1 MALKHLIERFGEWR
15 AAGGPLVLG
24 TVYETAGSTYSKSG
38 SRVLID
44 GEGNY
49 QGLVSGGCLEGDLA
63 EHAAAVLASGE
74 ARSVCY
80 DMRGEHDILFG
91 TGVGCDG
98 MLKVLLQPL
107 SGDGEAPWAP
117 LARMAELAMG
127 AEASR
132 CAVVVEGDAEAMG
145 RTVFGD
151 EVPGELGPGLHRLGG
166 AAEPHTPGGAEL
178 AETGARESVAAA
190 EPGAGLIAPGGAE
203 RLVLVCPLRPV
214 PRLLVLGA
222 GVDAVPLV
230 EFAERLGW
238 RVTVCDHRRSYLERG
253 DLGAAEAV
261 VELRPEGLAE
271 HVELSGWDACVVM
284 SHHLASDRAYL
295 AALADRPIPWVGVLG
310 PKARRERLLREL
322 GDGAGVLKDK
332 LRGPVG
338 LDIGAN
344 DPASIALSIMAELTE
359 HLARRSA

>member
-1 MALKHLIERFGEWR
+1 MALKHLIETFAAWKG
-15 AAGGPLVLG
+15 AGGRLVLG

-63 EHAAAVLASGE
+63 EHAAAVLESGE

-107 SGDGEAPWAP
+107 SGEGEQPWEP

-127 AEASR
+127 SEASR
-132 CAVVVEGDAEAMG
+132 CAVVVEGDEAPVG
-145 RTVFGD
+145 NTFLDD
-151 EVPGELGPGLHRLGG
+151 EVPAEHPHGLHTL
-166 AAEPHTPGGAEL
+166 ENP
-178 AETGARESVAAA
+178 ARK
-190 EPGAGLIAPGGAE
+190 
-203 RLVLVCPLRPV
+203 VLVYPLKPI

-238 RVTVCDHRRSYLERG
+238 RVTVCDHRRSYLQRG

-261 VELRPEGLAE
+261 RELRPEDIAE
-271 HVELSGWDACVVM
+271 HIDLDSWDACVVM
-284 SHHLASDRAYL
+284 SHHLASDRYYL
-295 AALADRPIPWVGVLG
+295 AALANRPIPWIGVLG

-322 GDGAGVLKDK
+322 GEGAGDLHGK

-359 HLARRSA
+359 TYTKRIRG

>member
-1 MALKHLIERFGEWR
+1 MALKHLIERFGKWR

-63 EHAAAVLASGE
+63 EHAAAVLESGE

-132 CAVVVEGDAEAMG
+132 CAVVVEGEEAPVG
-145 RTVFGD
+145 STFLDD
-151 EVPGELGPGLHRLGG
+151 EVPAEHPDGLHTLKN
-166 AAEPHTPGGAEL
+166 P
-178 AETGARESVAAA
+178 ARK
-190 EPGAGLIAPGGAE
+190 
-203 RLVLVCPLRPV
+203 VLVYPLHPI

-261 VELRPEGLAE
+261 VELRPEGL
-271 HVELSGWDACVVM
+271 VERVGLSGWNACVVM

-310 PKARRERLLREL
+310 PKARRKRLLREL
-322 GDGAGVLKDK
+322 GDGAGDLKDK

>member
-1 MALKHLIERFGEWR
+1 MALKHLIETF
-15 AAGGPLVLG
+15 AAWKEGGGRLVLG

-63 EHAAAVLASGE
+63 EHAASVLASGR

-107 SGDGEAPWAP
+107 SAGGREPWAP
-117 LARMAELAMG
+117 LARMVELALG
-127 AEASR
+127 EETVP
-132 CAVVVEGDAEAMG
+132 CAVAVEGDEAALG
-145 RTVFGD
+145 HTLFGED
-151 EVPGELGPGLHRLGG
+151 VPAGLEPGLHRLD
-166 AAEPHTPGGAEL
+166 EPQ
-178 AETGARESVAAA
+178 RE
-190 EPGAGLIAPGGAE
+190 
-203 RLVLVCPLRPV
+203 VLVYPLRPV

-238 RVTVCDHRRSYLERG
+238 RVTVCDHRRSYLQRG
-253 DLGAAEAV
+253 DLQAAEAV
-261 VELRPEGLAE
+261 HELRPERLPE
-271 HVELSGWDACVVM
+271 HLDLESWDACVVM
-284 SHHLASDRAYL
+284 SHHLASDRSYL
-295 AALADRPIPWVGVLG
+295 AALANRLIPWVGVLG
-310 PKARRERLLREL
+310 PKARRQRLLSEL
-322 GDGAGVLKDK
+322 GDGAGDLPGK

-359 HLARRSA
+359 HLTRRSTA

>member
-1 MALKHLIERFGEWR
+1 MALKHLIEAFANWK
-15 AAGGPLVLG
+15 GGGGRLVLG

-63 EHAAAVLASGE
+63 EHAAAVLASGQ

-107 SGDGEAPWAP
+107 CGEGGQPWAP
-117 LARMAELAMG
+117 LQRMAELAMG
-127 AEASR
+127 TKASR
-132 CAVVVEGDAEAMG
+132 CAVVVEGDEAPVG
-145 RTVFGD
+145 STLLD
-151 EVPGELGPGLHRLGG
+151 HEVPAGHPDGLHTLDN
-166 AAEPHTPGGAEL
+166 P
-178 AETGARESVAAA
+178 ARK
-190 EPGAGLIAPGGAE
+190 
-203 RLVLVCPLRPV
+203 VLVYPLHPI

-230 EFAERLGW
+230 EFANRLGW

-253 DLGAAEAV
+253 DLGAAETV
-261 VELRPEGLAE
+261 MELRPEQLAE
-271 HVELSGWDACVVM
+271 RVDLSVWDACVAM
-284 SHHLASDRAYL
+284 SHHLASDRSYL
-295 AALADRPIPWVGVLG
+295 AALANRPIPWLGVLG
-310 PKARRERLLREL
+310 PGARRERLLREL
-322 GDGAGVLKDK
+322 GEDAGDLHNK

-344 DPASIALSIMAELTE
+344 DPASIALSIMAELTAG
-359 HLARRSA
+359 HTRRNSRIR

>member
-1 MALKHLIERFGEWR
+1 MALKHLVETFHAWKESGDR
-15 AAGGPLVLG
+15 LVLG

-63 EHAAAVLASGE
+63 EHAASVLESGE
-74 ARSVCY
+74 RAFGLLRHARRARHPVRHRSGLRRDAEGAAATAVRRRRRSLGAACA
-80 DMRGEHDILFG
+80 DGG
-91 TGVGCDG
+91 TGDG
-98 MLKVLLQPL
+98 LT
-107 SGDGEAPWAP
+107 
-117 LARMAELAMG
+117 R
-127 AEASR
+127 ASR
-132 CAVVVEGDAEAMG
+132 CAVVVEGDEAPVG
-145 RTVFGD
+145 ATFLDD
-151 EVPGELGPGLHRLGG
+151 EVPAEHPDGLH
-166 AAEPHTPGGAEL
+166 TL
-178 AETGARESVAAA
+178 ANPARK
-190 EPGAGLIAPGGAE
+190 
-203 RLVLVCPLRPV
+203 VLVYPLKSI

-253 DLGAAEAV
+253 DLAAAESV
-261 VELRPEGLAE
+261 LELRPERVTE
-271 HVELSGWDACVVM
+271 HLDLDAWDACVVM

-295 AALADRPIPWVGVLG
+295 AALADRPVPWVGVLG
-310 PKARRERLLREL
+310 PRARRERLLREL
-322 GDGAGVLKDK
+322 GDGAGDLQEK

-344 DPASIALSIMAELTE
+344 DPGSIALSIMAELTE
-359 HLARRSA
+359 RQTNRTSD

>member
-1 MALKHLIERFGEWR
+1 MALKHLIARFSEWR

-132 CAVVVEGDAEAMG
+132 CAVVVEGDEAPVG
-145 RTVFGD
+145 STVFGD
-151 EVPGELGPGLHRLGG
+151 DVPAELGPGLHKLGG
-166 AAEPHTPGGAEL
+166 P
-178 AETGARESVAAA
+178 A
-190 EPGAGLIAPGGAE
+190 EPGAGLHAPGGTAE
-203 RLVLVCPLRPV
+203 PETELHAPRGEKRLVLVYPLHPI

-271 HVELSGWDACVVM
+271 RVELSGWDACVVM
-284 SHHLASDRAYL
+284 SHHLASDRVYL

-322 GDGAGVLKDK
+322 GGGAGDLKDK

-359 HLARRSA
+359 HLTRRTA

>member
-1 MALKHLIERFGEWR
+1 MALKHLIETF
-15 AAGGPLVLG
+15 AAWKQAGDRLVLG

-63 EHAAAVLASGE
+63 EHAASVLESGE

-107 SGDGEAPWAP
+107 SPGGDDPWAP
-117 LARMAELAMG
+117 LARMAELAMRS
-127 AEASR
+127 EASR
-132 CAVVVEGDAEAMG
+132 CAVVVEGEEAPVGATFM
-145 RTVFGD
+145 D
-151 EVPGELGPGLHRLGG
+151 EEVPAEHPNGLHTLKN
-166 AAEPHTPGGAEL
+166 P
-178 AETGARESVAAA
+178 ARK
-190 EPGAGLIAPGGAE
+190 
-203 RLVLVCPLRPV
+203 VLVYPLAPI

-253 DLGAAEAV
+253 DLGAAESV
-261 VELRPEGLAE
+261 LELRPESVAE
-271 HVELSGWDACVVM
+271 HVDLDPWNACVVM

-295 AALADRPIPWVGVLG
+295 AALANRPIPWVGVLG

-322 GDGAGVLKDK
+322 GDGAGELTDK

-344 DPASIALSIMAELTE
+344 DPASIALSIMAELTADY
-359 HLARRSA
+359 ARRNQR

>member
-1 MALKHLIERFGEWR
+1 MALKHLIETFASWR
-15 AAGGPLVLG
+15 KAGDPLVLG

-63 EHAAAVLASGE
+63 EHAAAVLQSND

-107 SGDGEAPWAP
+107 SPGGDDPWAP

-127 AEASR
+127 SQASR
-132 CAVVVEGDAEAMG
+132 CAVVVEGDEAPVG
-145 RTVFGD
+145 STFLED
-151 EVPGELGPGLHRLGG
+151 EVPAEHPDGLHAL
-166 AAEPHTPGGAEL
+166 ENP
-178 AETGARESVAAA
+178 ARK
-190 EPGAGLIAPGGAE
+190 
-203 RLVLVCPLRPV
+203 VLVYPLKPI
-214 PRLLVLGA
+214 PRLLLLGA

-238 RVTVCDHRRSYLERG
+238 RVTVCDHRRSYLQRG
-253 DLGAAEAV
+253 DLSQAEEV
-261 VELRPEGLAE
+261 IELRPEGLAE
-271 HVELSGWDACVVM
+271 RVDLSGWDACVVM
-284 SHHLASDRAYL
+284 SHHLASDRSYL

-322 GDGAGVLKDK
+322 GDGAGSLKDK

-344 DPASIALSIMAELTE
+344 DPASIALSIMAELTAE
-359 HLARRSA
+359 YTSRSWE

>member
-24 TVYETAGSTYSKSG
+24 TVYETAGSTYSKAG

-63 EHAAAVLASGE
+63 EHAAAVLESGE

-132 CAVVVEGDAEAMG
+132 CAVVVEGDEAPVG
-145 RTVFGD
+145 STFLDD
-151 EVPGELGPGLHRLGG
+151 EVPAEHPDGLHTLKN
-166 AAEPHTPGGAEL
+166 P
-178 AETGARESVAAA
+178 ARK
-190 EPGAGLIAPGGAE
+190 
-203 RLVLVCPLRPV
+203 VLVYPLRPI

-271 HVELSGWDACVVM
+271 RVELSGWDACVVM

-322 GDGAGVLKDK
+322 GGGAGDLKDK

>member
-1 MALKHLIERFGEWR
+1 MALKHLIETF
-15 AAGGPLVLG
+15 AAWKEGGGRLVLG

-63 EHAAAVLASGE
+63 EHAAAVLASGQ

-107 SGDGEAPWAP
+107 SAGGPDPWAP
-117 LARMAELAMG
+117 LARMVELALG
-127 AEASR
+127 EETVP
-132 CAVVVEGDAEAMG
+132 CAVVVEGEEAALG
-145 RTVFGD
+145 QTVFGED
-151 EVPGELGPGLHRLGG
+151 APNGLEPGLHRLD
-166 AAEPHTPGGAEL
+166 EP
-178 AETGARESVAAA
+178 ARE
-190 EPGAGLIAPGGAE
+190 
-203 RLVLVCPLRPV
+203 VLVYPLRPV

-238 RVTVCDHRRSYLERG
+238 RVTVCDHRRSYLQRG
-253 DLGAAEAV
+253 DLAVAEAV
-261 VELRPEGLAE
+261 HELRPESLPE
-271 HVELSGWDACVVM
+271 YLDLDCWNACVVM

-295 AALADRPIPWVGVLG
+295 AALANRPVPWVGVLG
-310 PKARRERLLREL
+310 PKARRQRLLREL
-322 GDGAGVLKDK
+322 GDGAGDLPGK

-359 HLARRSA
+359 HLTSRFAPRESE

>member
-15 AAGGPLVLG
+15 AAGGALVLG
-24 TVYETAGSTYSKSG
+24 TVYETAGSTYSKAG

-107 SGDGEAPWAP
+107 SGGGAVPWAP

-132 CAVVVEGDAEAMG
+132 CAVVVEGNAEAMG
-145 RTVFGD
+145 HTVFGD
-151 EVPGELGPGLHRLGG
+151 DVPAELGPGLHRLESGLLAPDG
-166 AAEPHTPGGAEL
+166 AAGP
-178 AETGARESVAAA
+178 ETGARESGAAA
-190 EPGAGLIAPGGAE
+190 DLAAEARGPGGAE
-203 RLVLVCPLRPV
+203 RLVLVYPLHPI

-238 RVTVCDHRRSYLERG
+238 RVTVCDHRRSYLERD

-261 VELRPEGLAE
+261 VELRPERLAE
-271 HVELSGWDACVVM
+271 RVELSGWDACVVM

-295 AALADRPIPWVGVLG
+295 AALAGRPIPWVGVLG

-322 GDGAGVLKDK
+322 GDGAGDLMDR

-359 HLARRSA
+359 HLTRRSA

>member
-63 EHAAAVLASGE
+63 EHAAAVLESGE

-132 CAVVVEGDAEAMG
+132 CAVVVEGEEAPVG
-145 RTVFGD
+145 STFLDD
-151 EVPGELGPGLHRLGG
+151 EVPAEHPDGLHTLKN
-166 AAEPHTPGGAEL
+166 P
-178 AETGARESVAAA
+178 ARK
-190 EPGAGLIAPGGAE
+190 
-203 RLVLVCPLRPV
+203 VLVYPLHPI

-261 VELRPEGLAE
+261 VELRPEGL
-271 HVELSGWDACVVM
+271 VERVGLSGWNACVVM

-322 GDGAGVLKDK
+322 GGGAGNLKDK

>member
-15 AAGGPLVLG
+15 AANSALVLG

-38 SRVLID
+38 SRVLLD

-63 EHAAAVLASGE
+63 EHAAAVRASGR

-80 DMRGEHDILFG
+80 DMRGEHDMLFG
-91 TGVGCDG
+91 AGVGCDG
-98 MLKVLLQPL
+98 MLKVLLQPV
-107 SGDGEAPWAP
+107 SGGGKEPWAP

-132 CAVVVEGDAEAMG
+132 CAVVVEGNEEAIG
-145 RTVFGD
+145 QTKFGD
-151 EVPGELGPGLHRLGG
+151 EVPGELAHGLHRLGS
-166 AAEPHTPGGAEL
+166 PG
-178 AETGARESVAAA
+178 
-190 EPGAGLIAPGGAE
+190 PQ
-203 RLVLVCPLRPV
+203 VLVYPLYPV

-253 DLGAAEAV
+253 AFGDAENIM
-261 VELRPEGLAE
+261 ELRPEQLAD
-271 HVELSGWDACVVM
+271 HIDLSGWDACVVM

-295 AALADRPIPWVGVLG
+295 AALAGRPIPWVGVLG
-310 PKARRERLLREL
+310 PQARRKRLLGEL
-322 GDGAGVLKDK
+322 GGAAGDLDK
-332 LRGPVG
+332 RLRGPVG

-344 DPASIALSIMAELTE
+344 DPASIALSIMAELTAQ
-359 HLARRSA
+359 LARRISG

>member
-1 MALKHLIERFGEWR
+1 MALKHLVETF
-15 AAGGPLVLG
+15 AAWKQAGDRLVLG

-63 EHAAAVLASGE
+63 EHAASVLESGE

-107 SGDGEAPWAP
+107 SPGGDDPWAP
-117 LARMAELAMG
+117 LARMAELAMRS
-127 AEASR
+127 EASR
-132 CAVVVEGDAEAMG
+132 CAVVVEGDEAPVG
-145 RTVFGD
+145 DTYLDD
-151 EVPGELGPGLHRLGG
+151 EVPAEHPDGLHTLKN
-166 AAEPHTPGGAEL
+166 P
-178 AETGARESVAAA
+178 ARK
-190 EPGAGLIAPGGAE
+190 
-203 RLVLVCPLRPV
+203 VLVYPLAPI

-253 DLGAAEAV
+253 DLGAAESV
-261 VELRPEGLAE
+261 LELRPEFLAE
-271 HVELSGWDACVVM
+271 ELDLDPWDACVVM

-295 AALADRPIPWVGVLG
+295 AALANRPIPWVGVLG
-310 PKARRERLLREL
+310 PSARRERLLREL
-322 GDGAGVLKDK
+322 GDGAGDLKNK

-344 DPASIALSIMAELTE
+344 DPASIALSVMAELTKVVSDQSGD
-359 HLARRSA
+359 RVGMT

>member
-1 MALKHLIERFGEWR
+1 MALKHLFERFEEWR
-15 AAGGPLVLG
+15 AANERLVLG
-24 TVYETAGSTYSKSG
+24 TVYETAGSTYSKQG

-63 EHAAAVLASGE
+63 AHAAAVLASSE
-74 ARSVCY
+74 PRPVCY

-107 SGDGEAPWAP
+107 LDSRSDPWAP

-127 AEASR
+127 EETTL
-132 CAVVVEGDAEAMG
+132 CAVVVDGDRSMIG

-151 EVPGELGPGLHRLGG
+151 DVPEGLEPGLNKLDDSSC
-166 AAEPHTPGGAEL
+166 E
-178 AETGARESVAAA
+178 
-190 EPGAGLIAPGGAE
+190 
-203 RLVLVCPLRPV
+203 VLVYALRPI

-222 GVDAVPLV
+222 GVDAAPLV

-238 RVTVCDHRRSYLERG
+238 RVTVCDHRRAYLERG
-253 DLGAAEAV
+253 DLGPAEELI
-261 VELRPEGLAE
+261 ELRPEQLAGR
-271 HVELSGWDACVVM
+271 VELSGWDACVVM
-284 SHHLASDRAYL
+284 SHHLASDRSYL
-295 AALADRPIPWVGVLG
+295 AALANRPIPWVGVLG
-310 PKARRERLLREL
+310 PKARRERLLNEL
-322 GDGAGVLKDK
+322 GDGVGDLKDR

-359 HLARRSA
+359 HYAKRISY

>member
-1 MALKHLIERFGEWR
+1 MALKHLIETFASWREAGE
-15 AAGGPLVLG
+15 PLVLG

-63 EHAAAVLASGE
+63 EHAAAVLESGQ

-107 SGDGEAPWAP
+107 SGEGDQPWAP
-117 LARMAELAMG
+117 LARMAELATG
-127 AEASR
+127 SQASR
-132 CAVVVEGDAEAMG
+132 CAVVVEGEKAPVGDTFLDDDVPAEHP
-145 RTVFGD
+145 D
-151 EVPGELGPGLHRLGG
+151 GLHAL
-166 AAEPHTPGGAEL
+166 ENP
-178 AETGARESVAAA
+178 ARK
-190 EPGAGLIAPGGAE
+190 
-203 RLVLVCPLRPV
+203 VLVYPLEPI

-222 GVDAVPLV
+222 GVDAAPLV

-253 DLGAAEAV
+253 DLGAAEEII
-261 VELRPEGLAE
+261 ELRPEELAAR
-271 HVELSGWDACVVM
+271 VDLRLWSACVVM

-295 AALADRPIPWVGVLG
+295 SALANRPIPWVGVLG
-310 PKARRERLLREL
+310 PMARRERLLREL
-322 GDGAGVLKDK
+322 GQGAGDLHER

-344 DPASIALSIMAELTE
+344 DPASIALSIMAELTQTRTKR
-359 HLARRSA
+359 ASD

>member
-1 MALKHLIERFGEWR
+1 MALKHLVETFHAWKESGDRM
-15 AAGGPLVLG
+15 VLG

-63 EHAAAVLASGE
+63 EHAAAVLESGE
-74 ARSVCY
+74 PRSVCY

-107 SGDGEAPWAP
+107 SPGGDDPWAP
-117 LARMAELAMG
+117 LARMAELAVG
-127 AEASR
+127 PRASR
-132 CAVVVEGDAEAMG
+132 CAVVVEGAQAPVGD
-145 RTVFGD
+145 TFLDD
-151 EVPGELGPGLHRLGG
+151 EVPAEHPDGLHTLRD
-166 AAEPHTPGGAEL
+166 P
-178 AETGARESVAAA
+178 ARK
-190 EPGAGLIAPGGAE
+190 
-203 RLVLVCPLRPV
+203 VLVYPLKPI

-253 DLGAAEAV
+253 DLGAAESV
-261 VELRPEGLAE
+261 LELRPEKIAE
-271 HVELSGWDACVVM
+271 RLDLDPWDACVVM
-284 SHHLASDRAYL
+284 SHHLSSDRAYL
-295 AALADRPIPWVGVLG
+295 AALADQPVPWVGVLG
-310 PKARRERLLREL
+310 PRARRERLLREL
-322 GDGAGVLKDK
+322 GDGAGDLREK

-344 DPASIALSIMAELTE
+344 DPASIALSIMAELTQE
-359 HLARRSA
+359 VAGQSGNRVGMT

>member
-1 MALKHLIERFGEWR
+1 MALKHLIETFAEWR
-15 AAGGPLVLG
+15 AANDRLVLG

-63 EHAAAVLASGE
+63 EHAAAVLRSGE

-80 DMRGEHDILFG
+80 DMRGEQDELFG
-91 TGVGCDG
+91 TGVGCEG

-107 SGDGEAPWAP
+107 SSGGEQPWAP
-117 LARMAELAMG
+117 LQRMCELALG
-127 AEASR
+127 TGASR
-132 CAVVVEGDAEAMG
+132 CAVVVEGDEAPVG
-145 RTVFGD
+145 STFLDD
-151 EVPGELGPGLHRLGG
+151 EVPEEHPDGLHTLTN
-166 AAEPHTPGGAEL
+166 P
-178 AETGARESVAAA
+178 ARK
-190 EPGAGLIAPGGAE
+190 
-203 RLVLVCPLRPV
+203 VLVYPLQPI

-238 RVTVCDHRRSYLERG
+238 RVRVCDHRRSYLERG
-253 DLGAAEAV
+253 DLGSAETV
-261 VELRPEGLAE
+261 TELRPEQLAG
-271 HVELSGWDACVVM
+271 HIDLDGWDACVVM
-284 SHHLASDRAYL
+284 SHHLASDRSYL

-310 PKARRERLLREL
+310 PRARRERLLRDL
-322 GDGAGVLKDK
+322 GDAGGELPDK

-359 HLARRSA
+359 HHTKRIAG

>member
-1 MALKHLIERFGEWR
+1 MALKHLIERFEQWR
-15 AAGGPLVLG
+15 GANERLVLG
-24 TVYETAGSTYSKSG
+24 TVYETAGSTYSKAG
-38 SRVLID
+38 ARVLID

-63 EHAAAVLASGE
+63 EHAAAVLASGK

-107 SGDGEAPWAP
+107 SGDGDAPWAP
-117 LARMAELAMG
+117 LARMAALAMG
-127 AEASR
+127 TEVSR
-132 CAVVVEGDAEAMG
+132 CAVVVEGEAAPL
-145 RTVFGD
+145 GD
-151 EVPGELGPGLHRLGG
+151 TFLDEEVPTEHPDGLHALGN
-166 AAEPHTPGGAEL
+166 P
-178 AETGARESVAAA
+178 ARK
-190 EPGAGLIAPGGAE
+190 
-203 RLVLVCPLRPV
+203 VLVYPLHPI

-222 GVDAVPLV
+222 GVDAAPLV

-238 RVTVCDHRRSYLERG
+238 RVTVCDHRRAYLERG
-253 DLGAAEAV
+253 DLGAAEEMI
-261 VELRPEGLAE
+261 ELRPERLAE
-271 HVELSGWDACVVM
+271 RIELSGWEACVVM

-295 AALADRPIPWVGVLG
+295 AALANQPIPWVGVLG
-310 PKARRERLLREL
+310 PKARRERLLKEL
-322 GDGAGVLKDK
+322 GDGAGDLRDQ

-344 DPASIALSIMAELTE
+344 DPASIALSIMAELTA
-359 HLARRSA
+359 HLTSP

>member
-1 MALKHLIERFGEWR
+1 MALKHLIETFSAWKQ
-15 AAGGPLVLG
+15 AGDRLVLG

-63 EHAAAVLASGE
+63 EHAAAVLDSGE

-107 SGDGEAPWAP
+107 SPGGDDPWAP
-117 LARMAELAMG
+117 LARMADLAMSS
-127 AEASR
+127 EASR
-132 CAVVVEGDAEAMG
+132 CAVVVEGDEAP
-145 RTVFGD
+145 VGD
-151 EVPGELGPGLHRLGG
+151 TYLDEEVPAEHPDGLHTLQN
-166 AAEPHTPGGAEL
+166 P
-178 AETGARESVAAA
+178 ARK
-190 EPGAGLIAPGGAE
+190 
-203 RLVLVCPLRPV
+203 VLVYPLRPI

-253 DLGAAEAV
+253 DLDAAESI
-261 VELRPEGLAE
+261 VELRPEKIAE
-271 HVELSGWDACVVM
+271 RVDPDSWDACVVM

-295 AALADRPIPWVGVLG
+295 AALANRPIPWVGVLG
-310 PKARRERLLREL
+310 PKARRERLLLEL
-322 GDGAGVLKDK
+322 GDGAGDLKEK

-344 DPASIALSIMAELTE
+344 DPASIALSIMAELTA
-359 HLARRSA
+359 HHTSRPA

>member
-1 MALKHLIERFGEWR
+1 MALKHLIETF
-15 AAGGPLVLG
+15 AAWKESGGPLVLG

-63 EHAAAVLASGE
+63 EHAATVLQSGE

-107 SGDGEAPWAP
+107 TAGGDEPWAP

-132 CAVVVEGDAEAMG
+132 CAVVVEGKEAPVG
-145 RTVFGD
+145 STFLD
-151 EVPGELGPGLHRLGG
+151 DQVPREHPDGLHTLTN
-166 AAEPHTPGGAEL
+166 P
-178 AETGARESVAAA
+178 ARK
-190 EPGAGLIAPGGAE
+190 
-203 RLVLVCPLRPV
+203 VLVYPLHPI

-238 RVTVCDHRRSYLERG
+238 RVTVCDHRRAYLERG
-253 DLGAAEAV
+253 DLGAAEDV
-261 VELRPEGLAE
+261 VELRPEEVADRIDLDCR
-271 HVELSGWDACVVM
+271 DACVVM

-310 PKARRERLLREL
+310 PGARRERLLREL
-322 GDGAGVLKDK
+322 GEGAGDLQHK

-359 HLARRSA
+359 TCTQRNSG

>member
-1 MALKHLIERFGEWR
+1 MALKHLVEAFREWR
-15 AAGGPLVLG
+15 GANERLVLG

-38 SRVLID
+38 SRVLINGD
-44 GEGNY
+44 GNY

-63 EHAAAVLASGE
+63 EHAAAALACGG

-80 DMRGEHDILFG
+80 DMRGERDILFG

-107 SGDGEAPWAP
+107 SGGGEQPWAP

-127 AEASR
+127 AEVSR
-132 CAVVVEGDAEAMG
+132 CAVVVEGEGALLGSTLLGREALAG
-145 RTVFGD
+145 H
-151 EVPGELGPGLHRLGG
+151 PHGLHKLDN
-166 AAEPHTPGGAEL
+166 P
-178 AETGARESVAAA
+178 ARK
-190 EPGAGLIAPGGAE
+190 
-203 RLVLVCPLRPV
+203 VLVYPLHPI

-222 GVDAVPLV
+222 GVDAAPLA

-238 RVTVCDHRRSYLERG
+238 RVTVCDHRRAYLERG
-253 DLGAAEAV
+253 DLDAAEEII
-261 VELRPEGLAE
+261 ELRPERLAE
-271 HVELSGWDACVVM
+271 RVKLSGWDACVVM

-295 AALADRPIPWVGVLG
+295 AALASQAIPWVGVLG
-310 PKARRERLLREL
+310 PKARRERLLDEL
-322 GDGAGVLKDK
+322 GAGAGDLKGR

-344 DPASIALSIMAELTE
+344 TPASIALSIMAELTA
-359 HLARRSA
+359 HLDRRTSP

>member
-1 MALKHLIERFGEWR
+1 MALKHLVETFAAWKE
-15 AAGGPLVLG
+15 AGGRLVLG

-63 EHAAAVLASGE
+63 EHAASVLASGE

-107 SGDGEAPWAP
+107 SGEGERPWAP
-117 LARMAELAMG
+117 LERMCELALG
-127 AEASR
+127 NRTVS
-132 CAVVVEGDAEAMG
+132 CAVVVDGEEASLG
-145 RTVFGD
+145 HTLFGED
-151 EVPGELGPGLHRLGG
+151 IPAGLGPGLHKP
-166 AAEPHTPGGAEL
+166 E
-178 AETGARESVAAA
+178 
-190 EPGAGLIAPGGAE
+190 APGEHPDGLHTLGNPA
-203 RLVLVCPLRPV
+203 RKVLVYPLQPI

-253 DLGAAEAV
+253 DFGAAEAV
-261 VELRPEGLAE
+261 VELRPENIAERIGLD
-271 HVELSGWDACVVM
+271 SWDACVVM
-284 SHHLASDRAYL
+284 SHHLASDRSYL

-322 GDGAGVLKDK
+322 GSGAGDLEGK

-344 DPASIALSIMAELTE
+344 DPASIALSIMAELTA
-359 HLARRSA
+359 HLTRRTAA

>member
-1 MALKHLIERFGEWR
+1 MALKHLIETFEEWK
-15 AAGGPLVLG
+15 AAGGPLVLA

-38 SRVLID
+38 ARVLID

-63 EHAAAVLASGE
+63 EHAAAVLESGE

-107 SGDGEAPWAP
+107 AGEGEHAWAP
-117 LARMAELAMG
+117 LERMCELALG
-127 AEASR
+127 TEASR
-132 CAVVVEGDAEAMG
+132 CAVVVEGDEAPVG
-145 RTVFGD
+145 RTILD
-151 EVPGELGPGLHRLGG
+151 HEVPDEHPNGLHTLSK
-166 AAEPHTPGGAEL
+166 P
-178 AETGARESVAAA
+178 ARK
-190 EPGAGLIAPGGAE
+190 
-203 RLVLVCPLRPV
+203 VLVYPLQPI

-238 RVTVCDHRRSYLERG
+238 RVTVCDHRRSYLQRG
-253 DLGAAEAV
+253 DLGAAENI
-261 VELRPEGLAE
+261 VELRPDHLAE
-271 HVELSGWDACVVM
+271 AVDLDAWDACVVM
-284 SHHLASDRAYL
+284 SHHLASDRSYL

-322 GDGAGVLKDK
+322 GDGAGNLHGK

-344 DPASIALSIMAELTE
+344 DPASIALSIMAELTAE
-359 HLARRSA
+359 LTR

>member
-1 MALKHLIERFGEWR
+1 MALKHLIETFAAWKQAGER
-15 AAGGPLVLG
+15 LVLG

-38 SRVLID
+38 ARVLID

-63 EHAAAVLASGE
+63 EHAASVLESGE

-107 SGDGEAPWAP
+107 SPGGDEPWAP
-117 LARMAELAMG
+117 LARMAELAMRS
-127 AEASR
+127 EASR
-132 CAVVVEGDAEAMG
+132 CAVVVEGDEAPVGDTFLDDEAPAEH
-145 RTVFGD
+145 
-151 EVPGELGPGLHRLGG
+151 PYGLHAL
-166 AAEPHTPGGAEL
+166 ENP
-178 AETGARESVAAA
+178 ARK
-190 EPGAGLIAPGGAE
+190 
-203 RLVLVCPLRPV
+203 VLVYPLAPI

-253 DLGAAEAV
+253 DLGAAESV
-261 VELRPEGLAE
+261 LELRPERVAANVDLD
-271 HVELSGWDACVVM
+271 HWDACVVM

-322 GDGAGVLKDK
+322 GDGAGDLNEK

-344 DPASIALSIMAELTE
+344 DPASIALSIMAELTA
-359 HLARRSA
+359 HYTRRPA

>member
-1 MALKHLIERFGEWR
+1 MALKHLIETFAAWKE
-15 AAGGPLVLG
+15 AGGRLVLG

-44 GEGNY
+44 GGGNY

-63 EHAAAVLASGE
+63 EHAAAVLESGE

-107 SGDGEAPWAP
+107 SPEGEQPWAP
-117 LARMAELAMG
+117 LTRMAELAMG

-132 CAVVVEGDAEAMG
+132 CAVVVEGDEAPVG
-145 RTVFGD
+145 STFLDD
-151 EVPGELGPGLHRLGG
+151 EVPAEHPDGLHTL
-166 AAEPHTPGGAEL
+166 EDP
-178 AETGARESVAAA
+178 ARK
-190 EPGAGLIAPGGAE
+190 
-203 RLVLVCPLRPV
+203 VLVYPLEPI

-238 RVTVCDHRRSYLERG
+238 RVTVCDHRRSYLQRG
-253 DLGAAEAV
+253 DLGAAEDV
-261 VELRPEGLAE
+261 VELRPENIAE
-271 HVELSGWDACVVM
+271 HIDLDSRDACVVM
-284 SHHLASDRAYL
+284 SHHLASDRSYL
-295 AALADRPIPWVGVLG
+295 AALANRPIPWVGVLG

-322 GDGAGVLKDK
+322 GDGADDLHEK

-359 HLARRSA
+359 TYTKRISG